1 MIVLVTGANGFVGH
15 YIVEALLKAGHRV
28 KAWDI
33 TFVDDYSRGAE
44 KISGDILDK
53 KTRASALAGCDVV
66 IHACYFH
73 DTAATKRHFE
83 LNTVGSWELLKCAVE
98 SGVKYFIFLSTYL
111 LYSPERTH
119 AGPFV
124 ENDAVFGKDFYTA
137 NKLAVESYC
146 RAFEACSD
154 LKCIILRLAAVYGI
168 RRDWDVLSRLP
179 YSRQMMLA
187 VENKS
192 IEVYGQS
199 PLIWAGD
206 VAKSIVAILG
216 EPEAASDVYNV
227 VDINLKWHDCA
238 EKIVE
243 ITGSSSNIVS
253 VRSPHQPIMVNG
265 SKLLNNLNLKFVGLK
280 GFEGF
285 LKKLRGKIACE
296 QF

>member
-1 MIVLVTGANGFVGH
+1 MTVLVTGANGFVGH
-15 YIVEALLKAGHRV
+15 YIVEALLKVGHKV

-33 TFVDDYSRGAE
+33 TFVDDYCRGVE

-66 IHACYFH
+66 VHACYFN
-73 DTAATKRHFE
+73 DTVATKQHFE
-83 LNTVGSWELLKCAVE
+83 VNTVGSWELLKCAVE

-119 AGPFV
+119 TGPFV

-168 RRDWDVLSRLP
+168 RRNWDVLSRLP

-216 EPEAASDVYNV
+216 EPEKASNVYNV
-227 VDINLKWHDCA
+227 VDINLKWNDCA

-243 ITGSSSNIVS
+243 ITSSSSDIVS
-253 VRSPHQPIMVNG
+253 VRPPHQPIVVNG
-265 SKLLNNLNLKFVGLK
+265 SKLRDDFNLEFVGLK
-280 GFEGF
+280 GFEDF
-285 LKKLRGKIACE
+285 LRRLRDKILCQ